1 MRIFGRELSAD
12 VSLEGSALRDHEALR
27 RSLRA
32 GAEAMG
38 CAVLSEHHQIFEP
51 EGLTA
56 VAIIGESHL
65 LVSTYPEL
73 GLASFNI
80 QTCSESL
87 RLVEGLEAIC
97 STLGAGMVR
106 SLVLLRH
113 LDVPFE
119 VELCCEDVPF
129 RDGRLQ
135 LAAGRRSE
143 VGLEG
148 ARRLEPVHLPAV

>member
-1 MRIFGRELSAD
+1 VRIFGRELSAD
-12 VSLEGSALRDHEALR
+12 VLLDAAVLRDDDALR

-32 GAEAMG
+32 GAQAMG
-38 CAVLSEHHQIFEP
+38 CAVLSECHQRFEP

-73 GLASFNI
+73 GLASFNV
-80 QTCSESL
+80 QTCSERL

-97 STLGAGMVR
+97 AVLGAEAVR

-113 LDVPFE
+113 LDVPFQ
-119 VELCCEDVPF
+119 VELCREWVPF
-129 RDGRLQ
+129 HDGRLQ
-135 LAAGRRSE
+135 LDDRPSALDDEASRVPARSF
-143 VGLEG
+143 
-148 ARRLEPVHLPAV
+148 APAV